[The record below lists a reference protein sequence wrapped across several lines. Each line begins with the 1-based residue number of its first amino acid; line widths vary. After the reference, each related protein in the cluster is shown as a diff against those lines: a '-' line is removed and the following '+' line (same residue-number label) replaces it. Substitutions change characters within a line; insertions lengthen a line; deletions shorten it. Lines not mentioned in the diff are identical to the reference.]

1 MTEEN
6 ENIIEADELQHQ
18 QQLSEELTEESS
30 EISQDQNA
38 DPSPDEEIFEGDD
51 IDEDELDDDL
61 ETAEKR
67 PEPPPLPK
75 TLKTEEGHEVN
86 LESVVEAVLF
96 ASDEPI
102 TPNRLVNILEVGSVK
117 QIRESVEHLNEKYKE
132 ANSAFRIDQ
141 IAGGFQMMTL
151 DAYNHWLKKLIRVR
165 TENKLTQASLE
176 TLAVIAYKQPIIRA
190 DVEAI
195 RGVGSGEM
203 IRGLMHKGMVK
214 IAGRAEIL
222 GRPLLYGTTKKFLDV
237 FGLNTIKDLP
247 KAEELKKPKE

>member
-6 ENIIEADELQHQ
+6 ENITAEDQLQQVQQEPETDGPGPEAESIEDDELQ
-18 QQLSEELTEESS
+18 T
-30 EISQDQNA
+30 
-38 DPSPDEEIFEGDD
+38 P
-51 IDEDELDDDL
+51 
-61 ETAEKR
+61 EKR
-67 PEPPPLPK
+67 PEPAPLPR
-75 TLKTEEGHEVN
+75 TLKTDEGHEVT
-86 LESVVEAVLF
+86 LESVVEAILF

-102 TPNRLVNILEVGSVK
+102 TPNRLVNTLEVGSVK
-117 QIRESVEHLNEKYKE
+117 QIRESVENLNEKYKQ

-176 TLAVIAYKQPIIRA
+176 TLAIIAYKQPIIRA

-237 FGLNTIKDLP
+237 FGLNSVKDLP

>member
-1 MTEEN
+1 MEKHMTEEN
-6 ENIIEADELQHQ
+6 ENIADENELQHPQ
-18 QQLSEELTEESS
+18 QVSEETETEEPLSE
-30 EISQDQNA
+30 
-38 DPSPDEEIFEGDD
+38 
-51 IDEDELDDDL
+51 DEDMLEDEPGADDQ
-61 ETAEKR
+61 R
-67 PEPPPLPK
+67 PEPAPLPK
-75 TLKTEEGHEVN
+75 TLKTDEGHEVT
-86 LESVVEAVLF
+86 LESVVEAILF

-176 TLAVIAYKQPIIRA
+176 TLAIIAYKQPIIRA
-190 DVEAI
+190 DLEAI

-237 FGLNTIKDLP
+237 FGLNSIKDLP

>member
-1 MTEEN
+1 MSEEN
-6 ENIIEADELQHQ
+6 ENITAEEDIQ
-18 QQLSEELTEESS
+18 QEQEKPKQLSEESVGISPDPDLDTEEPETPAESLESS
-30 EISQDQNA
+30 A
-38 DPSPDEEIFEGDD
+38 
-51 IDEDELDDDL
+51 
-61 ETAEKR
+61 
-67 PEPPPLPK
+67 LPK
-75 TLKTEEGHEVN
+75 TLKTDEGHEVN
-86 LESVVEAVLF
+86 LESAVEAVLF

-102 TPNRLVNILEVGSVK
+102 TGNRLVNILEVGSVK
-117 QIRESVEHLNEKYKE
+117 QIRESVENLNEKYKE

-141 IAGGFQMMTL
+141 IAGGYQMMTL

-176 TLAVIAYKQPIIRA
+176 TLAIIAYKQPIIRA

>member
-6 ENIIEADELQHQ
+6 ENITAEEDFQ
-18 QQLSEELTEESS
+18 QAQQKPEDLSEESIGISLDPDLDIQEPEIDDTSDAAES
-30 EISQDQNA
+30 I
-38 DPSPDEEIFEGDD
+38 
-51 IDEDELDDDL
+51 EDGELQ
-61 ETAEKR
+61 TPEKR
-67 PEPPPLPK
+67 PEPAPLPR
-75 TLKTEEGHEVN
+75 TLKTDEGHEVT
-86 LESVVEAVLF
+86 LESVVEAILF

-176 TLAVIAYKQPIIRA
+176 TLAIIAYKQPIIRA